1 MLAPSSSVVPVISE
15 IWAEHRM
22 YLPAPSCCS
31 TWCWARRSSR
41 SAAGGTAGPG
51 GSSAPG
57 SRSRFIQDG
66 QDLLQNAL
74 YRNEI
79 VMAAQREARA
89 AEPPAHYNLGYALA
103 YVERLPE
110 AAAAFQRS
118 IQCSTGRRLGPAGRG
133 VLPHGRREPG
143 DRVLLQGRGLR
154 NNPSHPVDLANHLLA
169 DGRVD
174 DCIAALRDGIRQYP
188 GDEKLRMA
196 LLEVFTGNLAQ
207 ARAELG
213 AWRGLPSTD
222 PSVQPPGR
230 PQCRPRPR
238 RNPPVQPLT
247 PECPCSATSSSSGSN
262 PASAPM
268 KPPASTGA

>member
-188 GDEKLRMA
+188 GDEKLRKGPA
-196 LLEVFTGNLAQ
+196 
-207 ARAELG
+207 
-213 AWRGLPSTD
+213 RGLHR
-222 PSVQPPGR
+222 Q
-230 PQCRPRPR
+230 PRPGPR
-238 RNPPVQPLT
+238 GPSLAGPPLHRSSVR
-247 PECPCSATSSSSGSN
+247 ATLVEVARTAGLASVVETLQSN
-262 PASAPM
+262 P
-268 KPPASTGA
+268 